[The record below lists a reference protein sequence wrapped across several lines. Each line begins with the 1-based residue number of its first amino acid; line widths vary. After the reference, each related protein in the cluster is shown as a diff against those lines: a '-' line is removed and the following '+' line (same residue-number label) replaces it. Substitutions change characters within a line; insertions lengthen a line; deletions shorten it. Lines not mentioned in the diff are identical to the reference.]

1 MKRPTLYMETTSIDA
16 QRTAGEVISEMVSAG
31 ANQIATTYDQ
41 GRVIGLRWVMK
52 VNGIDQLFEMPA
64 RVEPVFKVLN
74 GRRKFDWDRKQKA
87 PDDRAQAERVAW
99 RQLLRWVQAQNA
111 MITTGMVKPEEVY
124 VAYWIPPGAERT
136 LFQHLSDTQFKA
148 LPAPEAKT
156 Q

>member
-1 MKRPTLYMETTSIDA
+1 MKKQTLYMETTGIDA
-16 QRTAGEVISEMVSAG
+16 QRTAGEVISELVSAG

-74 GRRKFDWDRKQKA
+74 GRRKYDWDRKNKA
-87 PDDRAQAERVAW
+87 TDDRQQAERVAW
-99 RQLLRWVQAQNA
+99 RQLLRWVQAQNS
-111 MITTGMVKPEEVY
+111 MIATGMVKPEEVY
-124 VAYWIPPGAERT
+124 VAYWIPPGGERT
-136 LFQHLSDTQFKA
+136 LFQHLTETQFKA
-148 LPAPEAKT
+148 LPPATK